1 MMKIPMSSAATAL
14 LRALIDRANIPRNRI
29 LLRRWRSV
37 DWQSL
42 TFVGERHEIEL
53 HITGSDSAVAA
64 DRLIRGLSEAQFDIP
79 RQILADIAVVKG
91 PARQA
96 DGSTSLNIEALTIA
110 DELA

>member
-1 MMKIPMSSAATAL
+1 MMKMSMSSAATAL
-14 LRALIDRANIPRNRI
+14 LRALIARAGVPRDRI
-29 LLRRWRSV
+29 LLSHWHSV

-53 HITGSDSAVAA
+53 RITGPDSTKAA
-64 DRLIRGLSEAQFDIP
+64 GRLTNGLAEARFDIP
-79 RQILADIAVVKG
+79 RQILADIKLVNG
-91 PARQA
+91 PSKQP